1 MIREYLGPSGQITCL
16 VPYYAFSAA
25 TLIAVG
31 CNAILMHPLATL
43 GPVDP
48 QITVQ
53 NKNGAMQQFAYED
66 VTAYVK
72 FLREE
77 AGISEQSEKKSLL
90 EPLVTQ
96 IQPSVI
102 GGAKRA
108 SMQSKTMAER
118 LLKLHMGKEDQQ
130 KAERIA
136 EELSKNF
143 FAHGHAVTRGDA
155 AKLGLQ
161 ICDRDPTLE
170 ELIWKVFIDCEVEM
184 RMNETYD
191 PTATLLSSPSGSI
204 LLAPPPIV
212 NLPASAPE
220 SVVQQVW
227 GQVLQQ
233 SLRQGPIADFE
244 HRVAIIESP
253 RMADTYVVE
262 GKLLGTRLP
271 DLSVKVVPFWTNQG
285 WRHGI

>member
-1 MIREYLGPSGQITCL
+1 MIREYLGSTGKITCL

-31 CNAILMHPLATL
+31 SNEIFMHPLATL

-48 QITVQ
+48 QITAQ
-53 NKNGAMQQFAYED
+53 KKDGAMQQFAYED

-108 SMQSKTMAER
+108 SMQSRTMAER
-118 LLKLHMGKEDQQ
+118 LLKLHMGREDQQ

-161 ICDRDPTLE
+161 ICERDPELE
-170 ELIWKVFIDCEVEM
+170 ELIWKVFIDCEAEM
-184 RMNETYD
+184 KMNDIYEA
-191 PTATLLSSPSGSI
+191 TATLLSSPSGAA
-204 LLAPPPIV
+204 LLDPPPLV
-212 NLPASAPE
+212 NLPS
-220 SVVQQVW
+220 SVPDQIAQQIW

-233 SLRQGPIADFE
+233 AIRQGPSADFQ
-244 HRVAIIESP
+244 HMIAIIESP
-253 RMADTYVVE
+253 READAYIVQ
-262 GKLLGTRLP
+262 GKVLGTRMP
-271 DLSVKVVPFWTNQG
+271 DLSVKVASFWISRG
-285 WRHGI
+285 WQSSI